1 LALPLSERRLLSS
14 SDGYSA
20 ERETIVITYYE
31 PHTLDHRF
39 RGVVDHGA
47 ELRSHWNLLVS
58 NAGGSDHP
66 GTASQA
72 GPLIYNLT
80 SIIMPRKLYTPKL
93 SDDVVR
99 ALYREGLRRRQ
110 PMTVV
115 ADTLLRQ
122 SLGRI
127 ANDPPLL
134 RVCEDPKPY
143 SAKIDNPDA
152 A

>member
-1 LALPLSERRLLSS
+1 
-14 SDGYSA
+14 
-20 ERETIVITYYE
+20 
-31 PHTLDHRF
+31 
-39 RGVVDHGA
+39 
-47 ELRSHWNLLVS
+47 
-58 NAGGSDHP
+58 
-66 GTASQA
+66 
-72 GPLIYNLT
+72 
-80 SIIMPRKLYTPKL
+80 MPRNLYTPRL

-127 ANDPPLL
+127 ANDPPLP
-134 RVCEDPKPY
+134 RVCEDPRQY
-143 SAKIDNPDA
+143 GAIDNPEA